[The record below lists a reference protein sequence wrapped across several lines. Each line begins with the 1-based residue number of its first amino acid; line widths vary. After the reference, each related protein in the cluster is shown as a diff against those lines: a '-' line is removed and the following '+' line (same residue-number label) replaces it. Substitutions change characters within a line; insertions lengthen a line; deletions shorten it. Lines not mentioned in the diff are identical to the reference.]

1 MNTLLVISDQN
12 SFADS
17 LRPVLDADRF
27 TIIARSEVLPG
38 DSFLSRS
45 QADVCILDGDLTSVK
60 PIRMIES
67 VLRLLPLC
75 PIIVFSSARQW
86 EWEEDAYL
94 LGVMHVLSKPVRGA
108 LLNAVLDRLL
118 EKEPRPARTRRPAAA
133 TQMPAEPRPAQFS
146 LAASRPLEVFRSFSS
161 LLPHGLS
168 TDTLLAEFLKLLR
181 ETVAVNRAAV
191 FLKPPPGSPGS
202 GADRRLKSAC
212 AIGVPSDI
220 IKNFGLSLEF
230 GVGRKI
236 DQDGRILRRDAP
248 EAFDDA
254 ECRREFDLL
263 GAEVALPILD
273 RENMVGVAFLDRRI
287 TGEPLTSEELAVI
300 FYMLEAL
307 AMAIRNIWLHEEV
320 STSQKMLADIL
331 RELKSG
337 CIVVGQDL
345 EIQHANR
352 MAFEIFGAA
361 PGSKLRF
368 KDIPQALGSRIF
380 EALKSGVATVPFN
393 YSPPNN
399 GVHVYQIVIA
409 PFMKQTGAQPGAV
422 LVLIE
427 DCTQSERLRQV
438 EIEASN
444 LRMIK
449 TMAER
454 LAHEVGN
461 AIVPLSTHQQLLA
474 DNYQD
479 PEFRVSLEAALLDG
493 VKRIA
498 RLGQQMLFLAQD
510 RPASSEPISV
520 AKLIEDAFSEAQK
533 NLGEQPVTLQYETGG
548 KPLMLTGDRAGLKH
562 ALAEVMLNALQAN
575 APTPR
580 VKVEAREDAD
590 QLGGHWVRIEV
601 QDSGTGF
608 TAESSRKAPEPF
620 FTTRNVGLGL
630 GLTVSRKIIEMHHG
644 SIEISDAKDCHSGRV
659 TITLPLSAI

>member
-1 MNTLLVISDQN
+1 MRTLLVISDQT
-12 SFADS
+12 SFTES
-17 LRPVLDADRF
+17 LQPVLDADRF
-27 TIIARSEVLPG
+27 KIISRQEIAPG
-38 DSFLSRS
+38 DAFLSRS
-45 QADVCILDGDLTSVK
+45 HVDACILDGDLTSIK
-60 PIRMIES
+60 PIRMIET
-67 VLRLLPLC
+67 VLKMAPLC
-75 PIIVFSSARQW
+75 PIIVYSTAKEW
-86 EWEEDAYL
+86 DWEEDAYL
-94 LGVMHVLSKPVRGA
+94 LGVMHVLSKPVRGPT
-108 LLNAVLDRLL
+108 LNAVLDRILAKDSGSL
-118 EKEPRPARTRRPAAA
+118 KSRRQSAPASTLSESRPGIGTLA
-133 TQMPAEPRPAQFS
+133 TA
-146 LAASRPLEVFRSFSS
+146 RPLEVFRSFSS

-168 TDTLLAEFLKLLR
+168 TDTLLTEFLKLLR
-181 ETVAVNRAAV
+181 ETVAVNRAAI
-191 FLKPPPGSPGS
+191 FLKPSPGDAT
-202 GADRRLKSAC
+202 GTGRGLRSAC
-212 AIGVPSDI
+212 AIGIPSEI

-230 GVGRKI
+230 GVGKKI
-236 DQDGRILRRDAP
+236 DQEGRILRRDSP
-248 EAFDDA
+248 EAFDDQ
-254 ECRREFDLL
+254 ESGREFDLL

-273 RENMVGVAFLDRRI
+273 RENLVGVAFLDRRI
-287 TGEPLTSEELAVI
+287 TGEALTSEELSVI

-307 AMAIRNIWLHEEV
+307 ALAIRNIWLHEEV
-320 STSQKMLADIL
+320 TSGHKMLSDIL

-361 PGSKLRF
+361 PGGKLRF

-380 EALKSGVATVPFN
+380 ETLKSGVATVPFN
-393 YSPPNN
+393 YNPPNN
-399 GVHVYQIVIA
+399 GKHVYQIVIA
-409 PFMKQTGAQPGAV
+409 PFMKQAGSLPGAV

-461 AIVPLSTHQQLLA
+461 AIVPLSTHQQLLSQ
-474 DNYQD
+474 NYQD
-479 PEFRVSLEAALLDG
+479 PEFRASLETALLDG

-548 KPLMLTGDRAGLKH
+548 RPLMLTGDRAGLKH
-562 ALAEVMLNALQAN
+562 ALAEIMLNALQAN

-580 VKVEAREDAD
+580 VKVEAREDDD

-608 TAESSRKAPEPF
+608 TAESSRKAQDPF

-644 SIEISDAKDCHSGRV
+644 RIEISNPQDCHSGRV
-659 TITLPLSAI
+659 TITLPLTSN